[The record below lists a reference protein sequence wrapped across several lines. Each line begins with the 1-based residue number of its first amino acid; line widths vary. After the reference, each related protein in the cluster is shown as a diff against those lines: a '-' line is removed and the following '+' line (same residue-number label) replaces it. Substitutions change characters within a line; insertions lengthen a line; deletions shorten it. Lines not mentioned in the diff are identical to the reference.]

1 MKRPAQLL
9 IAEVHK
15 ASAVRTALSRDTEI
29 HLASHGR
36 ATGSADADPP
46 ETSWSGCAP
55 RAAVN
60 AVRG

>member
-15 ASAVRTALSRDTEI
+15 ASAVRTARSRDTEI

-55 RAAVN
+55 R
-60 AVRG
+60 R